1 MRLIGYCRVSTE
13 NQKEEGTIE
22 IQKEALIEYA
32 EANGYDLVQIFSDEG
47 VSGSKDLDNRPGL
60 SEMFDY
66 LESQTD
72 ISGVLIFKL
81 DRLARD
87 LYIQE
92 HLLRKLQDMNKTLI
106 SIKEPDICSNDPMR
120 KAFRQ
125 FMGIVSELEKAFITM
140 RLSGGRIN
148 KARKGGFAGGCPAMG
163 YTAKDKDL
171 SINEDAETIKYVFHL
186 RNDNCMSLRDICRE
200 LNLKGFSTS
209 RGGQWHPGTIR
220 YILKSQMMEV
230 LPGRGKSLHR
240 TQVSLCAQQ

>member
-1 MRLIGYCRVSTE
+1 MRLVGYARVSTE

-22 IQKEALIEYA
+22 IQRAALIEYA
-32 EANGYDLVQIFSDEG
+32 EAKSYDLVQIFSDNG
-47 VSGSKDLDNRPGL
+47 ISGAKDLDNRPGL

-92 HLLRKLQDMNKTLI
+92 HLLRKLQDMNRALV
-106 SIKEPDICSNDPMR
+106 SVKEPDICSNDPMR

-125 FMGIVSELEKAFITM
+125 FMGIVSELEKSFITM

-148 KARKGGFAGGCPAMG
+148 KARKGSYAGGCPAYG
-163 YTAKDKDL
+163 YNAKNKELAVNAEQADIIKNIFYLRDFYSLREIANYLNQKGIPSARGRRWYAGTVKYILDNPLYRGVIEYANVRTAKVDL
-171 SINEDAETIKYVFHL
+171 ALV
-186 RNDNCMSLRDICRE
+186 
-200 LNLKGFSTS
+200 
-209 RGGQWHPGTIR
+209 
-220 YILKSQMMEV
+220 
-230 LPGRGKSLHR
+230 
-240 TQVSLCAQQ
+240 